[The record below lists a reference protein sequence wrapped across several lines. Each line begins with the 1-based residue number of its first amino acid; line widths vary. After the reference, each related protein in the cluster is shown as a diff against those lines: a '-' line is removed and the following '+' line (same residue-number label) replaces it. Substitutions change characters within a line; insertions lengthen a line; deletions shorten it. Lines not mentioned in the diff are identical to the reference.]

1 MSSSS
6 TSRRRRSTRPGAAIV
21 RVLLEEL
28 RGRGVSVLLN
38 SHLLSEIELV
48 CDRVAILRA
57 GEVVAAGSPA
67 ELSRPRGVELE
78 TDEGMRTIEGAT
90 REDAARLVAE
100 AVAAGRRVYGVRVL
114 TSTLEDTY
122 LEAVGGRG
130 VVSAVLTI
138 AGYGF
143 REAVRRKVFAVVV
156 LLTAAFLVLFW
167 LANHYVFTRLSTI
180 TPPADVHVDTRTFA
194 GAFLLGLAMFAT
206 LFLGVVLA
214 VFLTLG
220 VVSGDAERGL
230 LQPLVVRPDR
240 RTTLLLS
247 RFLGAAAVCIVYVLA
262 VYGIA
267 LAIIDLTGHWTPP
280 SKVAPGL
287 ELAGGVVI
295 VIALSIL
302 GSVVLS
308 STANGIAVFMLFGA
322 GLTAG
327 LLGTIGHALNSHTIQ
342 HASKVAAWA
351 LPFEALYQDG
361 LRLISSNASGLT
373 GFLLQ
378 LGPFGGAYV
387 HGWGIRVWSA
397 GYLCRRARPRGARL
411 LAARSLG
418 SRGEGDRDFARE
430 PRVLRHERPV
440 RRLRAAAA
448 LAVEM
453 REDVRRHRLAAHGG
467 RRCSRERLFDER
479 LHVFERLVRRPA
491 EEEPGAA
498 ELASAPP
505 RRAPPPPPTRRAP
518 RRAGR
523 PPRRR
528 RAAAC
533 RRGTRA
539 PARRA
544 TPAPPPSRARRA
556 AT

>member
-1 MSSSS
+1 M
-6 TSRRRRSTRPGAAIV
+6 
-21 RVLLEEL
+21 
-28 RGRGVSVLLN
+28 
-38 SHLLSEIELV
+38 
-48 CDRVAILRA
+48 
-57 GEVVAAGSPA
+57 
-67 ELSRPRGVELE
+67 
-78 TDEGMRTIEGAT
+78 
-90 REDAARLVAE
+90 
-100 AVAAGRRVYGVRVL
+100 
-114 TSTLEDTY
+114 
-122 LEAVGGRG
+122 
-130 VVSAVLTI
+130 SAVLTI

-156 LLTAAFLVLFW
+156 LLTAAFLFLFW

-180 TPPADVHVDTRTFA
+180 SPPADVRVDTRTFA

-220 VVSGDAERGL
+220 VVTGDAERGL
-230 LQPLVVRPDR
+230 LQPLVVRPVGR
-240 RTTLLLS
+240 STLLLS

-267 LAIIDLTGHWTPP
+267 LTIIDVTGHWTPA

-302 GSVVLS
+302 GSVILS

-327 LLGTIGHALNSHTIQ
+327 LLGTIGHALNSHSIA

-387 HGWGIRVWSA
+387 HGWGIRIWSV
-397 GYLCRRARPRGARL
+397 GYLVVALALAL
-411 LAARSLG
+411 LAF
-418 SRGEGDRDFARE
+418 SRRD
-430 PRVLRHERPV
+430 L
-440 RRLRAAAA
+440 
-448 LAVEM
+448 
-453 REDVRRHRLAAHGG
+453 
-467 RRCSRERLFDER
+467 
-479 LHVFERLVRRPA
+479 
-491 EEEPGAA
+491 
-498 ELASAPP
+498 
-505 RRAPPPPPTRRAP
+505 
-518 RRAGR
+518 
-523 PPRRR
+523 
-528 RAAAC
+528 
-533 RRGTRA
+533 
-539 PARRA
+539 
-544 TPAPPPSRARRA
+544 
-556 AT
+556 